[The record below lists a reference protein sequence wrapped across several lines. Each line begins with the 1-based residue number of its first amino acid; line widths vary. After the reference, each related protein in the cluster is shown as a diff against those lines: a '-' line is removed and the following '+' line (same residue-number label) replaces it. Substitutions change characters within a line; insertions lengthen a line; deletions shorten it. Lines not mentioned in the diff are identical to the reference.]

1 MVLLCAMI
9 QLVLEVAPAGFV
21 AASRLGLHGRL
32 DLHLAQ
38 RWRRHAK
45 QALTIGLSHEYG
57 DQKGW
62 LIRDVLWY

>member
-21 AASRLGLHGRL
+21 TASRLGLDGRL

-45 QALTIGLSHEYG
+45 QALAIGLSHG
-57 DQKGW
+57 DQNWW
-62 LIRDVLWY
+62 LIRGVLRY